1 MVKSHQRPRSLWG
14 YLKVPFSGPPCFFS
28 TKPNKLHLNVRLFA
42 DYSFVYNT
50 AKNHQSLQDV
60 LAKLEMW
67 EDAWNVDFHPSKCQ
81 QITFSGKHLP
91 ANQSL
96 YLHNSMIPKAGKIKY
111 LRVTLDHMKTNWNVH
126 VNDTAVRGNSI
137 IGFIRRN
144 ILTTSVEV
152 KATAYKQLVCPMLE
166 YASAAWDSASDT
178 AAKLLEAVQ
187 RRGARLVCGIRR
199 TNRLAAKA
207 QPATIITASLRETS
221 PDFQSVPPPNKTH
234 PEQYSIPQSNSVHH
248 QHLFFLRTVKDWNEL
263 LDSSS
268 LLCPPSA

>member
-1 MVKSHQRPRSLWG
+1 
-14 YLKVPFSGPPCFFS
+14 
-28 TKPNKLHLNVRLFA
+28 
-42 DYSFVYNT
+42 
-50 AKNHQSLQDV
+50 
-60 LAKLEMW
+60 MW
-67 EDAWNVDFHPSKCQ
+67 EVAWNMEFHPSKCQ

-91 ANQSL
+91 ANQSP
-96 YLHNSMIPKAGKIKY
+96 YLHNLMIRKAGKIKY
-111 LRVTLDHMKTNWNVH
+111 LRVTLDMKTNWNVH
-126 VNDTAVRGNSI
+126 VNNTAARGNSI

-144 ILTTSVEV
+144 ILTTTVEV

-234 PEQYSIPQSNSVHH
+234 PEQYSIPQSNSVHQ